1 MQILRKSI
9 IRRLF
14 INLFWFGLLITAVSF
29 YFYYSETWIVPYYY
43 LIGALVLFLIFFL
56 GVYWFD
62 FVRPLK
68 KILMQM
74 QALIAGKPYKR
85 IYSERIDEIGI
96 IAHFFNQVTKGLGKV
111 SYDLKDR
118 ERMLNE
124 LTIAAQL
131 QRDILPDKTPGVP
144 GLQIVAKS
152 KPATEVG
159 GDSFNIITSKKKTY
173 IYLGDVTGHGVAAGL
188 IMTMVSSLVSVFVEH
203 YDSPYDI
210 VYNINKHVKKHVKKA
225 MFMTMVFLCWDHEKK
240 KLSYV
245 GAGHEYILV
254 YRAKTGECEAIMS
267 GGVAIGMVPDN
278 SKVISEKEIKLS
290 DGDFV
295 LLYTDGITEAR
306 KGDDE
311 LYGIERLKDRFREYC
326 PRYSAEGVNYH
337 IAKDVSEFMKAHGQD
352 DDMTLIVIKRD
363 DKLTSSKSDL
373 DQSTSWKE

>member
-1 MQILRKSI
+1 MRKSI
-9 IRRLF
+9 IRKLF
-14 INLFWFGLLITAVSF
+14 INLLWFGLLITAVGF
-29 YFYYSETWIVPYYY
+29 YFYYSETWVVPYYY

-62 FVRPLK
+62 FIRPLK

-96 IAHFFNQVTKGLGKV
+96 VAHFFNQVTKGLGKV

-144 GLQIVAKS
+144 GFQIVAKS

-173 IYLGDVTGHGVAAGL
+173 TYLGDVTGHGVAAGL
-188 IMTMVSSLVSVFVEH
+188 IMTMVSSLVSVFAEQC
-203 YDSPYDI
+203 DSPYDI
-210 VYNINKHVKKHVKKA
+210 VYNVNKHIKKHIKKA
-225 MFMTMVFLCWDHEKK
+225 MFMTMVLLCWDHEKK
-240 KLSYV
+240 KFSYV
-245 GAGHEYILV
+245 GAGHEYILI

-278 SKVISEKEIKLS
+278 SKVISEKGIKLD

-306 KGDDE
+306 NGDDE
-311 LYGIERLKDRFREYC
+311 LYGIERLKDRFKEYC

-337 IAKDVSEFMKAHGQD
+337 IAKDVSEFMEAHSQD
-352 DDMTLIVIKRD
+352 DDMTLIVMRRD
-363 DKLTSSKSDL
+363 DKLTSLKSDL